1 MGNMPPLPI
10 SSINAFSE
18 ALYGKK
24 GALDAWLEVNNED
37 EVRAHMKAY
46 VDAHARVYAEQ
57 RVRPLESECAELR
70 KILSQCTQALG
81 TGAFASSACSLE
93 FLRHIPEEIRKTV
106 EMLRAALAAEQE
118 NANG

>member
-1 MGNMPPLPI
+1 MDSMPPLPR
-10 SSINAFSE
+10 ALCRDDTVHE
-18 ALYGKK
+18 ADYYT
-24 GALDAWLEVNNED
+24 ADQMHAYA
-37 EVRAHMKAY
+37 RA
-46 VDAHARVYAEQ
+46 YAEQ

>member
-1 MGNMPPLPI
+1 MDNMPPLP
-10 SSINAFSE
+10 SSNYE
-18 ALYGKK
+18 LYRHG
-24 GALDAWLEVNNED
+24 DRYNEGYLTGFAGYTD
-37 EVRAHMKAY
+37 DQMHAYARA
-46 VDAHARVYAEQ
+46 YAEQ

>member
-1 MGNMPPLPI
+1 MDSMPPLPR
-10 SSINAFSE
+10 
-18 ALYGKK
+18 ALCRDDTVH
-24 GALDAWLEVNNED
+24 DAD
-37 EVRAHMKAY
+37 YYTADQMHAYARA
-46 VDAHARVYAEQ
+46 YAEQ

>member
-1 MGNMPPLPI
+1 MGNMPPLPR
-10 SSINAFSE
+10 
-18 ALYGKK
+18 ALCRDDTVH
-24 GALDAWLEVNNED
+24 DAD
-37 EVRAHMKAY
+37 YYTADQMHAYARA
-46 VDAHARVYAEQ
+46 YAEQ

>member
-1 MGNMPPLPI
+1 MDNMPPLP
-10 SSINAFSE
+10 NSE
-18 ALYGKK
+18 YGLSFYDEG
-24 GALDAWLEVNNED
+24 GAHELPGRSYTADQMHAYA
-37 EVRAHMKAY
+37 RA
-46 VDAHARVYAEQ
+46 YAEQ
-57 RVRPLESECAELR
+57 RVGPLESECAELR

-118 NANG
+118 KQHG

>member
-1 MGNMPPLPI
+1 MDNMPPLPR
-10 SSINAFSE
+10 
-18 ALYGKK
+18 ALCRDDTVH
-24 GALDAWLEVNNED
+24 DAD
-37 EVRAHMKAY
+37 YYTADQMHAYARA
-46 VDAHARVYAEQ
+46 YAEQ

>member
-1 MGNMPPLPI
+1 MDNMPPLPR
-10 SSINAFSE
+10 ALCRDDTVHE
-18 ALYGKK
+18 ADYYT
-24 GALDAWLEVNNED
+24 ADQMHAYA
-37 EVRAHMKAY
+37 RA
-46 VDAHARVYAEQ
+46 YAEQ

>member
-1 MGNMPPLPI
+1 MDNMPPLP
-10 SSINAFSE
+10 NSE
-18 ALYGKK
+18 YGLSFYDEG
-24 GALDAWLEVNNED
+24 GAHELPGRSYTADQMHAYA
-37 EVRAHMKAY
+37 RA
-46 VDAHARVYAEQ
+46 YAEQ

>member
-1 MGNMPPLPI
+1 MDNMPPLPI

-57 RVRPLESECAELR
+57 RVRPLVEALDAIVTELMD
-70 KILSQCTQALG
+70 G
-81 TGAFASSACSLE
+81 DDFSAAQIA
-93 FLRHIPEEIRKTV
+93 RHAG
-106 EMLRAALAAEQE
+106 RAALDAEQE
-118 NANG
+118 KQHG

>member
-1 MGNMPPLPI
+1 MNKMPPLP
-10 SSINAFSE
+10 SSEYGLAFYDE
-18 ALYGKK
+18 G
-24 GALDAWLEVNNED
+24 GAHELPGRSYTADQMHAYA
-37 EVRAHMKAY
+37 RA
-46 VDAHARVYAEQ
+46 YAEQ